1 MEVITIDSGAYQSLV
16 EKIDRIAEYVMNQ
29 TLKENPCSDD
39 EWVDGY
45 EVCTCLRISER
56 TLQRLRT
63 NGEITFSVIG
73 GKTYYTIAEVKRLLK
88 ERLVRSNPDS
98 IDELVRQHQEYLE
111 LRKKQKPKK

>member
-1 MEVITIDSGAYQSLV
+1 MEVITIDSGAYQLLV

-29 TLKENPCSDD
+29 TQKEDTGLDN

-56 TLQRLRT
+56 TLQRLRSK
-63 NGEITFSVIG
+63 GEISFSVIG

-88 ERLVRSNPDS
+88 ERLVRSNPDN
-98 IDELVRQHQEYLE
+98 IDELVKQHQEYLD
-111 LRKKQKPKK
+111 LRKK